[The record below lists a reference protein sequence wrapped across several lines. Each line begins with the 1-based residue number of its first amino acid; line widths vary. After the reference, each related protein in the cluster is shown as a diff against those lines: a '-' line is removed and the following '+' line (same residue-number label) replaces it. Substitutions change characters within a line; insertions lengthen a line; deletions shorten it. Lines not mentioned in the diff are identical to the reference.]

1 VRYRILRERLAQQ
14 DIDGHADYIARDRPL
29 SALEFVDA
37 VERAFARL
45 AEMPELGSAR
55 AFHHTRLAGIRMWPV
70 PDFLNYLIFY
80 RVVDESIQ
88 VLRVLRA
95 SQDYTRFFHEEGTC

>member
-1 VRYRILRERLAQQ
+1 MSGYVSDTSCRQDPVRYRILRERLAQQ

-45 AEMPELGSAR
+45 AEMPSNSR
-55 AFHHTRLAGIRMWPV
+55 R
-70 PDFLNYLIFY
+70 
-80 RVVDESIQ
+80 
-88 VLRVLRA
+88 
-95 SQDYTRFFHEEGTC
+95 

>member
-1 VRYRILRERLAQQ
+1 MRYRILRERLAQQ

-45 AEMPELGSAR
+45 AEMPSNSR
-55 AFHHTRLAGIRMWPV
+55 R
-70 PDFLNYLIFY
+70 
-80 RVVDESIQ
+80 
-88 VLRVLRA
+88 
-95 SQDYTRFFHEEGTC
+95 